1 MSNTIES
8 GSPISGAVPQAGRQP
23 VDTKIPVKS
32 SQLIAPG
39 DGANLTAT
47 STSTVYNVGLD
58 CSTTTAHTDMPSSSK
73 DAALSAVRVNFLT
86 HPRQKKSC
94 ENFRDLRGF
103 DIGLVWK
110 LLSIVRRHPTSCR
123 YSCLAMSP
131 NFPNVCYDFTQQ

>member
-47 STSTVYNVGLD
+47 STSTVDNVGLD

-86 HPRQKKSC
+86 HPRLPR
-94 ENFRDLRGF
+94 EVRDKIYAYALPPEIVVKNGKMDTF
-103 DIGLVWK
+103 LGLLFVN
-110 LLSIVRRHPTSCR
+110 R
-123 YSCLAMSP
+123 
-131 NFPNVCYDFTQQ
+131 Q